1 MVSDEQ
7 IQRWLDRTFPRDV
20 YATRWQTRYY
30 AGPGGR
36 VLVRRKL
43 QALAERLDALG
54 IPYGWYD
61 DPYQFPYLLVE
72 RTAR

>member
-1 MVSDEQ
+1 MTSDEQ
-7 IQRWLDRTFPRDV
+7 VQRWLDQTFPRDV
-20 YATRWQTRYY
+20 IATRWQTRYY

-36 VLVRRKL
+36 EHARRTL
-43 QALAERLDALG
+43 QALADRLDSLG

-72 RTAR
+72 RTTR

>member
-1 MVSDEQ
+1 MTSDERV
-7 IQRWLDRTFPRDV
+7 QRWLDHTFPRTV
-20 YATRWQTRYY
+20 YATRRQERYY

-36 VLVRRKL
+36 EAARRKL

-72 RTAR
+72 RSTS